1 VKRQV
6 PLTPVIAAILL
17 VVAVVAYFLLIHPK
31 RGEIARLSDDIE
43 TLENDIRVATINAKK
58 GEPAV
63 RIRVADLFA
72 LAKAMP
78 DEDDMA
84 GVLLELNAV
93 ATAAG
98 IKFFA
103 IVPQPA
109 ARNEGFVALPI
120 GLKFV
125 GNYYDLSDFLFR
137 VRNLVTVRDGRLAA
151 RGRLFTLDLLTFQ
164 EGPGGFPN
172 IEANLTLS
180 AYVYGANAT
189 ATPVSSSP
197 PTTTTTSTTTTAPT
211 GGTP

>member
-1 VKRQV
+1 VKRQI
-6 PLTPVIAAILL
+6 PLTPVIAAVLL
-17 VVAVVAYFLLIHPK
+17 VVAVVVYFLLIHPK
-31 RGEIARLSDDIE
+31 RGEIGRLGDDIAQ
-43 TLENDIRVATINAKK
+43 LENDVRVATINAKK
-58 GEPAV
+58 DEPTV

-84 GVLLELNAV
+84 GVLLELNSV

-98 IKFFA
+98 VKFFA

-109 ARNEGFVALPI
+109 ANNESFLTLPI

-180 AYVYGANAT
+180 AYVYGAPT
-189 ATPVSSSP
+189 ATPVSSTAP
-197 PTTTTTSTTTTAPT
+197 ATTTTTTTTTTTA
-211 GGTP
+211 TP

>member
-1 VKRQV
+1 VKRQI
-6 PLTPVIAAILL
+6 PLTPVIAAVLL
-17 VVAVVAYFLLIHPK
+17 VVAVVVYFLLIHPK
-31 RGEIARLSDDIE
+31 RSEIGRLSDDIAQ
-43 TLENDIRVATINAKK
+43 LENEVRVATINAKK
-58 GEPAV
+58 DEPTV

-84 GVLLELNAV
+84 GVLLELNSV

-98 IKFFA
+98 VKFFA

-109 ARNEGFVALPI
+109 ANNEGFLTLPI
-120 GLKFV
+120 GLKFI

-164 EGPGGFPN
+164 EGPGGFPS

-180 AYVYGANAT
+180 AYVYGAPT
-189 ATPVSSSP
+189 ATPVSSAAPS
-197 PTTTTTSTTTTAPT
+197 TTTTTATTTTT
-211 GGTP
+211 TTETP

>member
-1 VKRQV
+1 VKRQI
-6 PLTPVIAAILL
+6 PLTPVIAAALL

-43 TLENDIRVATINAKK
+43 QLENDVRAATITAKK

-63 RIRVADLFA
+63 RIRVADLFG

-84 GVLLELNAV
+84 GVLLELNSV

-98 IKFFA
+98 VKFFA

-109 ARNEGFVALPI
+109 ATNEGFVALPI
-120 GLKFV
+120 SLKFV
-125 GNYYDLSDFLFR
+125 GNYFDLSDFLFR
-137 VRNLVTVRDGRLAA
+137 IRNLVAVRDGRLSA

-180 AYVYGANAT
+180 AYVYGAAAT
-189 ATPVSSSP
+189 AAPVSSSP
-197 PTTTTTSTTTTAPT
+197 TTTTTTTAPT
-211 GGTP
+211 TTTLETP

>member
-1 VKRQV
+1 VKRQI
-6 PLTPVIAAILL
+6 PLTPVIAAVLL
-17 VVAVVAYFLLIHPK
+17 VVAVVVYFLLIHPK
-31 RGEIARLSDDIE
+31 RGEIGRLSDDIAQ
-43 TLENDIRVATINAKK
+43 LENEVRVATINAKK
-58 GEPAV
+58 EEPTV
-63 RIRVADLFA
+63 RIRVADLFV

-84 GVLLELNAV
+84 GVLLELNSV

-98 IKFFA
+98 VKFFA

-109 ARNEGFVALPI
+109 ANNESFVTLPI

-125 GNYYDLSDFLFR
+125 GNYFDLSDFLFR

-151 RGRLFTLDLLTFQ
+151 RGRLFTLDVLTFQ

-180 AYVYGANAT
+180 AYVYGAPT
-189 ATPVSSSP
+189 ATPVSSP
-197 PTTTTTSTTTTAPT
+197 APTTTTTTATTTTT
-211 GGTP
+211 ETP